1 MAKRTKQ
8 TATASDWEDPKK
20 EFKQKER
27 DKKTRR
33 SADRQVK
40 LSEKH
45 KFIT

>member
-8 TATASDWEDPKK
+8 TASSIDWEDPKK

-33 SADRQVK
+33 SSERKIK